1 MNLEAVEQG
10 VTIIHACASP
20 QDKKLSTLASL
31 PTPLTSPTPVLEL
44 DVRDRQHK
52 KSAHDRLSWNA
63 RHLRHYLI
71 VLVHSQRRSPRFA
84 DHKCENVLGAE
95 DLVGFQITSAAAET
109 I

>member
-44 DVRDRQHK
+44 DVLDRQHK
-52 KSAHDRLSWNA
+52 KSAHGRLSCNA
-63 RHLRHYLI
+63 RHLRHSLI
-71 VLVHSQRRSPRFA
+71 VLGILSGEASVSLTINAKMSSVP
-84 DHKCENVLGAE
+84 KTS
-95 DLVGFQITSAAAET
+95 LVFR
-109 I
+109 